1 MKRRILAALLAVCA
15 AVSLL
20 ALPAG
25 AANTSSVTFRDVNDK
40 DTAVAVEV
48 LRLMGV
54 LDGYGDGTFR
64 PGTALNRAQ
73 FCKMVVYAMN
83 GQDEL
88 GRYRTVTVFPDV
100 KPSHWAA
107 SYINMAAKGKGVIAG
122 YADGKFHPDQTITLG
137 QAVTILLRL
146 LDYKDEQVGGVWPDS
161 YMAVA
166 ASIGLTDGLGA
177 NGGGALTRGQ
187 AAKLFLN
194 LLRTDK
200 REGGA
205 YVTTL
210 ENVTTVSNSMLV
222 SSTADGPD
230 GRGKALQ
237 LANGS
242 VYSLRDGK
250 MSSGALNGYKGTLVL
265 TKNGGKAITF
275 VPDSIGTSKVITLA
289 SAKANQLTD
298 TMGVIYTM
306 DSKVKVSV
314 AGGSEEEWGS
324 AYKWLTAGTSLTLY
338 LNDAGEVEY
347 VYQGG
352 GATSNKAVVVYT
364 KGSTAGFD
372 SLTGGI
378 NNYSIYK
385 NGSPAAAGD
394 LRPYDVAVYNGAS
407 NAVRVCDT
415 RVSVYY
421 EACYPSPTEPETI
434 EALGGTEFKVLPT
447 AQESLSKF
455 RPGDRVILLLSE
467 DGQVA
472 GALDAESGA
481 ARGNALGIVQS
492 GKVQLLCGNNKVALN
507 ASGTEKDGQLVR
519 VSSEKKGTVA
529 LSRVTGGAGGDLDV
543 VSRKLGNK
551 SLAEGVM
558 IFENGADVS
567 LSNLSNRIIPA
578 SQILYARTNWAGDV
592 DLVVLGDSSSAT
604 VYYGRAKVTTGD
616 SSPVWVPDDGHQDD
630 PPSEGHGHYA
640 EKDGKTYLTVEFG
653 NGEGDSVGPIV
664 ANYSSIRTGDF
675 VAATVNSKKT
685 AYTSVTLLKELSDV
699 PNSAW
704 SGKTAVTAGGRTYTV
719 SADVPCYDRSTKSW
733 LDLDTARTYADK
745 ANLFVSDGIVRAI
758 EIN

>member
-1 MKRRILAALLAVCA
+1 MKKRILAALLAVCA
-15 AVSLL
+15 AASLL
-20 ALPAG
+20 ALPVG
-25 AANTSSVTFRDVNDK
+25 AANTADVTFRDVGDK

-64 PGTALNRAQ
+64 PGAALNRAQ

-83 GQDEL
+83 GQEEL
-88 GRYRTVTVFPDV
+88 GRYRTVTIFPDV

-122 YADGKFHPDQTITLG
+122 FADGKFHPDQTITLG

-146 LDYKDEQVGGVWPDS
+146 LDYKDEQVGGLWPDS
-161 YMAVA
+161 YMAVG

-177 NGGGALTRGQ
+177 NGTAPLTRGQ

-210 ENVTTVSNSMLV
+210 ENVTTVTNTMLV

-237 LANGS
+237 LANGN

-250 MSSGALNGYKGTLVL
+250 QSSGALNGYKGTLVL
-265 TKNGGKAITF
+265 TKSGGKVITF
-275 VPDSIGTSKVITLA
+275 VPDSIGTSKVVTLA

-306 DSKVKVSV
+306 DSKTPVSA

-352 GATSNKAVVVYT
+352 GATSSKAVVVYT

-385 NGSPAAAGD
+385 NGSPAAAAD

-407 NAVRVCDT
+407 NSVRVCDT
-415 RVSVYY
+415 RVAVYY

-434 EALGGTEFKVLPT
+434 EVLGGTEFKVLPT

-455 RPGDRVILLLSE
+455 RPGDKMVLLLSE

-481 ARGNALGIVQS
+481 VRGNALGIVQG
-492 GKVQLLCGNNKVALN
+492 GKVQLLCGNNKVALD
-507 ASGTEKDGQLVR
+507 ASGEGKDGQVVR

-529 LSRVTGGAGGDLDV
+529 LSRVTGGASGDLDV
-543 VSRKLGNK
+543 VTRKLGSK

-558 IFENGADVS
+558 IFENGKDVS

-578 SQILYARTNWAGDV
+578 SQIAYVRTNWAGDV
-592 DLVVLGDSSSAT
+592 DLIVLGDTSRST
-604 VYYGRAKVTTGD
+604 VYYGRAVVSTQTVPGTDGGKDKDYTTLRVEYGENL
-616 SSPVWVPDDGHQDD
+616 ST
-630 PPSEGHGHYA
+630 
-640 EKDGKTYLTVEFG
+640 KDIK
-653 NGEGDSVGPIV
+653 

-675 VAATVNSKKT
+675 VAATVNSKET

-719 SADVPCYDRSTKSW
+719 PSDVICYDRASKSW
-733 LDLDTARTYADK
+733 LDLDTARAYADT
-745 ANLFVSDGIVRAI
+745 ANLFVLDGIVRAI
-758 EIN
+758 EIH